1 MGALKPRLAPL
12 NYGLN
17 GSEAVIVSGNIKQ
30 TKVSVRPNK
39 NKTSSA
45 YRKSTVLVI

>member
-39 NKTSSA
+39 NKNKTENPQWG
-45 YRKSTVLVI
+45 